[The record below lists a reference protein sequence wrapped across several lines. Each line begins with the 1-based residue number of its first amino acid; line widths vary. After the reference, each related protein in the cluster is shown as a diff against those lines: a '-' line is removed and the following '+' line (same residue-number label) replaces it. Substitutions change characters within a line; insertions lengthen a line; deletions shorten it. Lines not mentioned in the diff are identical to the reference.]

1 MKTET
6 MKKLAVVTILRTNG
20 QDEEHHVGRSILLN
34 WCQRM
39 IGADTIDTVNL
50 RDGRIML
57 VDDVGLIDGKPI
69 NPAATKL
76 YHSVCKPGTTN
87 PIAGDVAIAWDKDFA

>member
-1 MKTET
+1 MKPA
-6 MKKLAVVTILRTNG
+6 LATVEILRTSG
-20 QDEEHHVGRSILLN
+20 EREEHQIAKRLLMD
-34 WCQRM
+34 WCRRM

-69 NPAATKL
+69 NRTATAL
-76 YHSVCKPGTTN
+76 YHSVCRPGTTN
-87 PIAGDVAIAWDKDFA
+87 PIAGDVAIAWDRDFA